1 LGGRLLIQ
9 DRSTSFIP
17 VIPINYNSCHI
28 SDVFCD
34 SKFGE
39 SPQFYS
45 EGCHF
50 VFSSNA
56 VGLNPYTTFV
66 ASESACLFFMT
77 TARVEME
84 NEVLKW
90 PPAQRISLAERLL
103 ESVTDFTTEE
113 IELAWRSEIARRV
126 GEVESGKV
134 SDIPSRNVFAKAR
147 KKLNEARQISSSRRK

>member
-1 LGGRLLIQ
+1 
-9 DRSTSFIP
+9 
-17 VIPINYNSCHI
+17 
-28 SDVFCD
+28 
-34 SKFGE
+34 
-39 SPQFYS
+39 
-45 EGCHF
+45 
-50 VFSSNA
+50 
-56 VGLNPYTTFV
+56 
-66 ASESACLFFMT
+66 MT

-90 PPAQRISLAERLL
+90 PPAERVGLAERLL

>member
-1 LGGRLLIQ
+1 
-9 DRSTSFIP
+9 
-17 VIPINYNSCHI
+17 
-28 SDVFCD
+28 
-34 SKFGE
+34 
-39 SPQFYS
+39 
-45 EGCHF
+45 
-50 VFSSNA
+50 
-56 VGLNPYTTFV
+56 
-66 ASESACLFFMT
+66 MT
-77 TARVEME
+77 AARVEIE
-84 NEVLKW
+84 KEVLKW